1 MFLALYSKYMLISV
15 PFGIVLFVI
24 FIVLES
30 DDKAVQAFYCIYAI
44 VTIIWTTVFLEH
56 LKRSSSE
63 KAVKWGQAE
72 LKEDEI
78 LRPQF
83 EGKKR

>member
-1 MFLALYSKYMLISV
+1 
-15 PFGIVLFVI
+15 
-24 FIVLES
+24 
-30 DDKAVQAFYCIYAI
+30 
-44 VTIIWTTVFLEH
+44 